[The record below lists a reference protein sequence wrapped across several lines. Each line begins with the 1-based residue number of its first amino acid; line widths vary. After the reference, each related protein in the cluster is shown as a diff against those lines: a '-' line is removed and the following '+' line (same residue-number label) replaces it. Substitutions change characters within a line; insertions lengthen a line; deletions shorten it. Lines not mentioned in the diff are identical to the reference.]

1 MGACISEDN
10 TLPEPEI
17 SPPTIRERHIS
28 LVEFVRALSAP
39 SLQQKPSNIISS
51 VNDLTTQQEEFL
63 SKYKMSVY
71 GNRSDLTR
79 VSSTFSIIEDEFHNK
94 FNKQISRDTL
104 YELYN
109 IP

>member
-10 TLPEPEI
+10 TLPQPEI
-17 SPPTIRERHIS
+17 KQPTIRERHIS

-39 SLQQKPSNIISS
+39 NVQKKHSNMISS
-51 VNDLTTQQEEFL
+51 IADLTTQQEEFL
-63 SKYKMSVY
+63 SKYKMAIY
-71 GNRSDLTR
+71 GNRSDVIR
-79 VSSTFSIIEDEFHNK
+79 ISSTFSIIEDEFHDK
-94 FNKQISRDTL
+94 FNKQISRDAL

>member
-10 TLPEPEI
+10 TLPQSEI
-17 SPPTIRERHIS
+17 KQPTIRERHIS

-39 SLQQKPSNIISS
+39 NVQEKPSNVITSIA
-51 VNDLTTQQEEFL
+51 DLTTQQEEFL
-63 SKYKMSVY
+63 SKYKMTIYS
-71 GNRSDLTR
+71 NSSDVIR
-79 VSSTFSIIEDEFHNK
+79 VSSTFSIIEDEFYDK